1 VERARGAVKACE
13 NEVKAIIAE
22 RGINGR
28 MIIEFDKLEIF
39 GTPDET
45 RVVYMKI
52 KEDTDQFELL
62 REVNHIL
69 I

>member
-1 VERARGAVKACE
+1 
-13 NEVKAIIAE
+13 
-22 RGINGR
+22 

-39 GTPDET
+39 GTPEET

>member
-1 VERARGAVKACE
+1 
-13 NEVKAIIAE
+13 
-22 RGINGR
+22 

>member
-1 VERARGAVKACE
+1 MKACE

-22 RGINGR
+22 RGIDGR
-28 MIIEFDKLEIF
+28 LIIEFDKLEIF
-39 GTPDET
+39 GTPEET

-52 KEDTDQFELL
+52 KEDNEQFELL

>member
-1 VERARGAVKACE
+1 MKACE

-22 RGINGR
+22 SGIDGR
-28 MIIEFDKLEIF
+28 LIIEFDKLEIF
-39 GTPDET
+39 GTPEET

-52 KEDTDQFELL
+52 KEDTEQFELL

>member
-1 VERARGAVKACE
+1 MKACE

-22 RGINGR
+22 RGIDGR
-28 MIIEFDKLEIF
+28 LIIEFDKLEIF
-39 GTPDET
+39 GTPEET

-52 KEDTDQFELL
+52 KEDTEQFELL